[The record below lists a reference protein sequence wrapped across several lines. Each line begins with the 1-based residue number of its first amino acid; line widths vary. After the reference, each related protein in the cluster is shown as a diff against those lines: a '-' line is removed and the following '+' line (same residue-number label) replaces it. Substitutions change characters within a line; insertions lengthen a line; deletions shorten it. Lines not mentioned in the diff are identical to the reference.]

1 MRCIYASECHSLQAP
16 LAWACE
22 EVSDPACPIEEGKAI
37 VAPFSDR
44 RFLAG
49 GGLI

>member
-1 MRCIYASECHSLQAP
+1 MGCIHPSECHSLQAP

-37 VAPFSDR
+37 HALLSVTDVSLRGD
-44 RFLAG
+44 
-49 GGLI
+49 